1 MGGSGKG
8 EIKMKINQRE
18 IKRRTDVE
26 YIVHIKGDE
35 EVFFGKKGEAGS
47 ASILNENLEND
58 LLDAFFEIYD
68 CWNGGQMLYEID
80 GYFYTVE
87 NLNSLEED
95 FTKENQFKQKL
106 IDIIT
111 SMGLEVVSIEGDF
124 HSQSEETLIAIERLN
139 RWTKYKKYYAG
150 EKHYKLAIYQK
161 HSLYKFVMSGDEDTY
176 IATNY
181 VAPATAEA
189 LDETIECI
197 FNDKSAQYE
206 SLTDV
211 YNTLQSTFYGKLFY
225 CGAKIAPQLT
235 DGVLLNHIK

>member
-1 MGGSGKG
+1 
-8 EIKMKINQRE
+8 MKIINQRE

-47 ASILNENLEND
+47 ASILEESLESG

-68 CWNGGQMLYEID
+68 CWNGGQMFYEID

-87 NLNSLEED
+87 KINNLTED
-95 FTKENQFKQKL
+95 SVKESEFRQKL
-106 IDIIT
+106 TEFIT

-124 HSQSEETLIAIERLN
+124 RSQSKETLIAIERLN

-150 EKHYKLAIYQK
+150 ENHYQWEVKLIIHQK
-161 HSLYKFVMSGDEDTY
+161 HGFYKFVLADDEDDIY

-189 LDETIECI
+189 LDETINEI
-197 FNDKSAQYE
+197 MHKSAQYE

-211 YNTLQSTFYGKLFY
+211 YDTLKDTFYGQLFY
-225 CGAKIAPQLT
+225 CGDKNAPQLT

>member
-1 MGGSGKG
+1 
-8 EIKMKINQRE
+8 MKIINQRE

-47 ASILNENLEND
+47 ASILEESLESG

-68 CWNGGQMLYEID
+68 CWNGGQMFYEID

-87 NLNSLEED
+87 KINNLTED
-95 FTKENQFKQKL
+95 SVKESEFRQKL
-106 IDIIT
+106 TEFIT
-111 SMGLEVVSIEGDF
+111 SMGLEVVSMEGDF
-124 HSQSEETLIAIERLN
+124 RSQSKETLIAIERLRLN

-150 EKHYKLAIYQK
+150 ENHYKLVIHQK
-161 HSLYKFVMSGDEDTY
+161 HGFYKFVMVMSGNEDIY
-176 IATNY
+176 IATKY

-189 LDETIECI
+189 LDETIKCT
-197 FNDKSAQYE
+197 FNNKSAQYE

-211 YNTLQSTFYGKLFY
+211 YNTLQSTFYGQLFY
-225 CGAKIAPQLT
+225 CGDKNAPQLT